1 VLAQAKHTFTVS
13 EYYRMADAGILRPDA
28 RVELLE
34 GEIIDMSPIGAFHG
48 DLVDRLAEIFMMG
61 SRNRWRVRTQNPL
74 RLSDNSEPQP
84 DLMLIKRLERT
95 YAKRPPYPE
104 DVYLLVEVSDTTLAS
119 DIARKI
125 PLYGRAGIPEVWIV
139 DLNDAL
145 IEVFREPHFDGYASR
160 TTLRK
165 GDAASPLS
173 LPDVSVDVES
183 VFTQ

>member
-1 VLAQAKHTFTVS
+1 
-13 EYYRMADAGILRPDA
+13 MAETGILRPDA

-34 GEIIDMSPIGAFHG
+34 GKITDMSPIGPFHG
-48 DLVDRLAEIFMMG
+48 DLVDRLAEIFMLA
-61 SRNRWRVRTQNPL
+61 SRKRWRVRTQNPL

-84 DLMLIKRLERT
+84 DLMLIKRLERI

-119 DIARKI
+119 DTALKI

-139 DLNDAL
+139 DLNDAI
-145 IEVFREPHFDGYASR
+145 IEVFREPHFEGYASR
-160 TTLRK
+160 TTLRQ

-173 LPDVSVDVES
+173 FPDISVDVAS
-183 VFTQ
+183 LFTQ